1 MTLLHLYGEAQAVQP
16 EKPLPPH
23 WAYRAA
29 VHEPAEVVAAGAA
42 LDLRVQVL
50 VPALEVVTAGA
61 ALALVTAAT
70 VVEEEAEEVEGLTGT
85 ALLLLGALGVPGLE
99 EEEPE
104 TQVLVLEVLT

>member
-1 MTLLHLYGEAQAVQP
+1 MQP

-70 VVEEEAEEVEGLTGT
+70 VVEEEAEEVEGLTGAALLVT
-85 ALLLLGALGVPGLE
+85 AGTVVEEEVDEVKGLTGATLLLLGALGVPGLD
-99 EEEPE
+99 EEEP
-104 TQVLVLEVLT
+104 